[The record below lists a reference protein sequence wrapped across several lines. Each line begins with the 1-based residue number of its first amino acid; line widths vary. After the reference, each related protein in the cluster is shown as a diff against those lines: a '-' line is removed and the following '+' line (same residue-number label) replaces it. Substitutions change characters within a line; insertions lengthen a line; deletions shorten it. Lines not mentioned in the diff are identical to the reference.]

1 MTENGGESLGV
12 EQADEAIYGR
22 YDLAWLK
29 VQAIVL
35 YQTLLLNLPGN
46 KMIDNGFLEFRVGR

>member
-35 YQTLLLNLPGN
+35 YQTFIKFARQKN
-46 KMIDNGFLEFRVGR
+46 D